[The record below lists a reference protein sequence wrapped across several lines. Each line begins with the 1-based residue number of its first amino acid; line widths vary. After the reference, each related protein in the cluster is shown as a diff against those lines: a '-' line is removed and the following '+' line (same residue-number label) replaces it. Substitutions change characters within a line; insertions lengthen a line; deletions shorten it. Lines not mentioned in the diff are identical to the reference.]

1 MVVSTVA
8 FIPPF
13 IFGLVFLLGP
23 SLLVALLVGDT
34 ASAVAAA
41 LIAIAAFVWPRDN
54 FYLSNVLCALRTI
67 PAIYLIAVLVGMKIA
82 HSGPPSIPLF
92 IAGIVV
98 AGCAQWRIRGLVRDG
113 DLAI

>member
-8 FIPPF
+8 FVPPF
-13 IFGLVFLLGP
+13 LIGLAFLLGP
-23 SLLVALLVGDT
+23 SFAVALLVGDA

-54 FYLSNVLCALRTI
+54 FYLSNVLCALRTV
-67 PAIYLIAVLVGMKIA
+67 PAIYLLAVLVGMRIA
-82 HSGPPSIPLF
+82 HSGPPSIPLLV
-92 IAGIVV
+92 AGIVV
-98 AGCAQWRIRGLVRDG
+98 AGVAHWRIRGLIRDG